1 MEKASLIEYLL
12 NIFLFL
18 TILLMNKNVVS
29 NPLSKNTASYQCFTI
44 LCIIYCTYAFFCG
57 DYYHYQEI
65 YKDVITFGENGH
77 LEDVQNWIINILPEG
92 YHIWRIALWGVA
104 FAIYVYTFKR
114 LQIRSGIAGMA
125 ITLVVLS
132 YFPAPRQSMAFAI
145 MLCGITFITHPSR
158 NKAISYIIAIL
169 LLYFSTFFHKSSILY
184 VSIAAISFL
193 PIKKNFYIIS
203 LLIFPILYRYL
214 IPLSSNYIELFSE
227 NESFMVTSN
236 NYLESDFRVTITFWG
251 WIYLIINR
259 LPIVLLLIYTIKR
272 LYYKKDTKHANDK
285 QTIVYVKYAYLSFYL
300 GALFFNQETSA
311 FLSGRFMDASLYP
324 LAFVLACEMQQ
335 TNKLSQNLKF
345 IIYAFI
351 VSILYSYIH
360 FFLTY

>member
-65 YKDVITFGENGH
+65 YKDVITFGEHEH

-92 YHIWRIALWGVA
+92 YHIWRMALWGVA
-104 FAIYVYTFKR
+104 FVIYVYTFKR
-114 LQIRSGIAGMA
+114 LQIRPGIAGMA
-125 ITLVVLS
+125 ITIVVLS
-132 YFPAPRQSMAFAI
+132 YFPAPRQSMSFAI
-145 MLCGITFITHPSR
+145 MLYGFSFITSPTK
-158 NKAISYIIAIL
+158 NKIISYITAIL
-169 LLYFSTFFHKSSILY
+169 FLYLSTFFHKSSILY
-184 VSIAAISFL
+184 ISIAAISFL
-193 PIKKNFYIIS
+193 PVKKNFFIIS
-203 LLIFPILYRYL
+203 LLLFPILYRYL
-214 IPLSSNYIELFSE
+214 IPLSSNYINTFTADEK
-227 NESFMVTSN
+227 FMASGSL
-236 NYLESDFRVTITFWG
+236 YLESDFRVTLTLWG
-251 WIYLIINR
+251 WVQFIINR
-259 LPIVLLLIYTIKR
+259 LPIVLLLGYTIKR
-272 LYYKKDTKHANDK
+272 LYFSQKGKYANNN
-285 QTIVYVKYAYLSFYL
+285 QLTVYVKNAYILFYL
-300 GALFFNQETSA
+300 GALFFNQEASA

-324 LAFVLACEMQQ
+324 LAFVLAGEMGRINKIPQ
-335 TNKLSQNLKF
+335 TVKF

-351 VSILYSYIH
+351 ASRLYAYIH